1 MADITENANDEVMF
15 MVGMISNSREY
26 VRIEDSIPVYYV
38 VKSGSNITDSALN
51 IRELKHFTR
60 KMESLSSD
68 NPEMYSLL
76 LEINQRLKALMSQT
90 VAERCFEIPEARIE
104 NISGGGLKLLCNK
117 NFVPGDKLDIRLF
130 LPDQAQ
136 DIEVTGEVVWTC
148 DNIDGGYKV
157 GIQFVDIDE
166 RVRERVVRY
175 IFAWQRRMLRSGKK
189 TASGEKT

>member
-1 MADITENANDEVMF
+1 MADITENTNDEVMF

-38 VKSGSNITDSALN
+38 VKNGSNITDSALN

-90 VAERCFEIPEARIE
+90 VAER
-104 NISGGGLKLLCNK
+104 
-117 NFVPGDKLDIRLF
+117 
-130 LPDQAQ
+130 
-136 DIEVTGEVVWTC
+136 
-148 DNIDGGYKV
+148 
-157 GIQFVDIDE
+157 
-166 RVRERVVRY
+166 
-175 IFAWQRRMLRSGKK
+175 
-189 TASGEKT
+189 